1 MKVYCTS
8 TKFLANAKGPW
19 GIWGFFSGVRI
30 WWAVDVWLGPYHLN
44 KESFLFQRT
53 IIFVAPDLFIYLV
66 RSCFSWNRRSEF
78 YICKN
83 SLWLSIMTRTYQ
95 INPFSNIFMI
105 FLLDSIRSVPR
116 WPTRQTLPDRCSR
129 ASSSSMPVW
138 TTKQWHEALFCL
150 HFHAQQFRW
159 PIQFR
164 CLRYSTYTC
173 TGWHVFRWKA
183 HILVQQMT

>member
-1 MKVYCTS
+1 M
-8 TKFLANAKGPW
+8 
-19 GIWGFFSGVRI
+19 I
-30 WWAVDVWLGPYHLN
+30 LN
-44 KESFLFQRT
+44 HDQ
-53 IIFVAPDLFIYLV
+53 DL
-66 RSCFSWNRRSEF
+66 SNH
-78 YICKN
+78 
-83 SLWLSIMTRTYQ
+83 
-95 INPFSNIFMI
+95 PFSNIFMI

-164 CLRYSTYTC
+164 CLRYSTYMC
-173 TGWHVFRWKA
+173 WGWHVFRWKA
-183 HILVQQMT
+183 HILVQMTYPYWWRCGQREFTFPFGDAGNKIKWQHVAATEMRGTKNARGRWFFSIMGPSSTNRLGRKHKNWRVCHLEASGAA